1 MATVPVTEEIKLR
14 RVALTSL
21 MGTAME
27 WYDYFIYGLF
37 AALIF
42 DQLFFPNFDPAV
54 GVALSLLSFGI
65 GFLARPVGAVIF
77 GHLGDRIGRRKTLI
91 VTCS

>member
-42 DQLFFPNFDPAV
+42 DQLFF
-54 GVALSLLSFGI
+54 
-65 GFLARPVGAVIF
+65 
-77 GHLGDRIGRRKTLI
+77 LI
-91 VTCS
+91 LILQSGLHCHS